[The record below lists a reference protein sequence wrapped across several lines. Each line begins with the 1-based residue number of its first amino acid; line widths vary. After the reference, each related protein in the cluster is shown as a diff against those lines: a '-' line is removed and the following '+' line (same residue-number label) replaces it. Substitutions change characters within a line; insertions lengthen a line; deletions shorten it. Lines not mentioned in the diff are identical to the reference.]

1 MNKMDPLQMVMQIKQ
16 NPGKFLVQRGLNI
29 PSGILNDPNKIIQH
43 LMNTGQI
50 SQEQYKI
57 LYSDY
62 ISENC
67 SEYNYY

>member
-50 SQEQYKI
+50 SQEQYNNAIKQAQNFGI
-57 LYSDY
+57 KVG
-62 ISENC
+62 
-67 SEYNYY
+67 